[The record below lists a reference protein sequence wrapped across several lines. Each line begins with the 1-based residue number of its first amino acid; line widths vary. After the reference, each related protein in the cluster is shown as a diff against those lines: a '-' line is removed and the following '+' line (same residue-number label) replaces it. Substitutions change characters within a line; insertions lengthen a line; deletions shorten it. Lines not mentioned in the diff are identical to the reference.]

1 MARKIK
7 IKINDPKNNTKL
19 NLPAMPFWL
28 INTIFSIGI
37 STKKFWIK
45 DNNMDF
51 CNNIDSTDLKF
62 FLREIKYELK
72 NYESFNLVH
81 ISNNDGS
88 LINITV
94 I

>member
-1 MARKIK
+1 
-7 IKINDPKNNTKL
+7 
-19 NLPAMPFWL
+19 
-28 INTIFSIGI
+28 
-37 STKKFWIK
+37 
-45 DNNMDF
+45 MDF
-51 CNNIDSTDLKF
+51 FNNIDSTDLKF